1 MSTESRIAGAVA
13 ALFEASTSTEAAT
26 LEGIMAALARTR
38 GRRLL
43 IDRAADLPVE
53 VCGRWVSLVDTDLLQ
68 LQVHGPAATWTTM
81 HEVGHMVLGHTGRP
95 VSSVVSRSSASSE
108 MVEYM
113 LDRGG
118 VALSADELRQET
130 EAEQFAGLL
139 GARLRLTGRTPR
151 PSVQARLDDTF
162 G

>member
-1 MSTESRIAGAVA
+1 MATEGQISGAVA
-13 ALFEASTSTEAAT
+13 GLFEASTPIEAAS
-26 LEGIMAALARTR
+26 LDGVMAALARTR

-43 IDRAADLPVE
+43 IDRAAELPAE
-53 VCGRWVSLVDTDLLQ
+53 VCGRWVALKDADLLQ

-81 HEVGHMVLGHTGRP
+81 HEIGHMVLGHTGRA
-95 VSSVVSRSSASSE
+95 VSSVVSQSLASPE

-113 LDRGG
+113 LDRRGN
-118 VALSADELRQET
+118 VLTAEELRQET

-139 GARLRLTGRTPR
+139 GARLRLTGRAPR